1 MGGAVRV
8 GPPPGGGPPQAMP
21 RERTSFGADMKAL
34 YGLRNYFIQFLPRA
48 LLVLGMAYLYAD
60 LNSTAITGLQQITS
74 ALPRIVSGASGAIAP
89 GAGPARSVS
98 GKLLALLNLNSTEQW
113 LPLLSILVL
122 LFVIGGLIQ
131 LARDVLRS
139 RVGISLK
146 REIREDVL
154 RCLYREPATA
164 RVQRG
169 SGASA
174 EILRTDADGTASL
187 LTTGVLGLME
197 AVVLFIVFAR
207 TLVTQVQGGW
217 VILGAFISLS
227 VLAQIVSMLVTQ
239 RAERRAF
246 EESRTA
252 LGGAAAITT
261 RFFDVLR
268 DLLYLGGEK
277 TKGQAVVDAW
287 TTAETK
293 NVAIRVWTGVRGII
307 TQTFQHLNLPLIILV
322 IAKTGGDAGGI
333 IGGMALLGQLATP
346 FATLVSFPSLLLQ
359 FGPNLHSIH
368 KILATPDPGEP
379 PAAATQLAGLA
390 KPPAL
395 AVRDLHFAYPGAA
408 TAIVRGVSFDI
419 PPGARVGIVG
429 GSGCGKTSL
438 ARVLAGDYQAS
449 AGSFLVD
456 GVDVTHWPLQWKRSA
471 IALLTDAPGFLLE
484 TLRENVLFGRECP
497 PDRLD
502 YALKVSGAADVA
514 ARLPDGLNTVL
525 ASEVPLSGG
534 QRRKVSLARGL
545 AGPQRVLIL
554 DEPLAQ
560 VDPEGMRELASR
572 VLEATEGRTCLIIT
586 HDMDVLATDFN
597 IFLEAGKVAAVGPHE
612 ELLRTCPAYA
622 ELTDRSAGART
633 QRASAG

>member
-1 MGGAVRV
+1 
-8 GPPPGGGPPQAMP
+8 MP